1 MLKVMAEHI
10 GCVASVRFTKTLK
23 EYAARLSTEGELSVE
38 MEKIL
43 KKMPGADSAA
53 PKASIVL
60 ELNLNHPIA
69 EKLISLYG
77 NDTEAF
83 KDYSKTLYYQACLS
97 GGVSISNPKEF
108 NALISK
114 LMI

>member
-1 MLKVMAEHI
+1 MFIWVI
-10 GCVASVRFTKTLK
+10 QSFITYFFG
-23 EYAARLSTEGELSVE
+23 
-38 MEKIL
+38 
-43 KKMPGADSAA
+43 
-53 PKASIVL
+53 
-60 ELNLNHPIA
+60 

-114 LMI
+114 LMIGK